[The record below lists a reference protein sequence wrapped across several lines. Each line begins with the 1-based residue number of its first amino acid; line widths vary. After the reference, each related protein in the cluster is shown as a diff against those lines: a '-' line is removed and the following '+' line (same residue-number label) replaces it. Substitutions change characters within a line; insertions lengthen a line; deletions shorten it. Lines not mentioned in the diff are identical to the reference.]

1 MSTHDLLPNNVR
13 CYVNVNVNVLA
24 EMRPSIAAMKLIS
37 RMNNRSPCPVGLAEY
52 YINLSDLT

>member
-1 MSTHDLLPNNVR
+1 MSTHDLQPNNVR
-13 CYVNVNVNVLA
+13 CYVNVNVMS
-24 EMRPSIAAMKLIS
+24 EMRPNIAAMKLIS